1 MADKNCNVTRVLVPA
16 IMMGAISLP
25 ANVLKAGEYE
35 LGLAAFNKGQ
45 YTQAFQLIKT
55 SAERGEA
62 KSQFILSTM
71 YRRGLGVETD
81 QYRGFDW
88 CKMAAEEG
96 HLEAQ
101 FQLGLMYLE
110 GEGISEDETEAQ
122 NWLWSAAD
130 RGYPQASEV
139 LTYIF
144 SGNYHEEFGIG
155 C

>member
-1 MADKNCNVTRVLVPA
+1 
-16 IMMGAISLP
+16 MMGTISLSSNVLGADDYKLGLDAIS
-25 ANVLKAGEYE
+25 KS
-35 LGLAAFNKGQ
+35 Q
-45 YTQAFQLIKT
+45 YTQAFQLIKA
-55 SAERGEA
+55 SAEKGKV
-62 KSQFILSTM
+62 KSKFILSTM
-71 YRRGLGVETD
+71 YRRGLGVDLDE
-81 QYRGFDW
+81 YKGFDW

-110 GEGISEDETEAQ
+110 GEGISEDETKAQ